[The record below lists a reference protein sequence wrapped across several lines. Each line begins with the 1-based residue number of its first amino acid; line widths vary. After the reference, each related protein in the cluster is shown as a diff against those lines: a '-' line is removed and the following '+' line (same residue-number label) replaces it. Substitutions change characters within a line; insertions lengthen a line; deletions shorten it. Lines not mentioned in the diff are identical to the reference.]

1 MSDSFIISM
10 HLWYRPLINQR
21 ESANHMMDIMTE
33 RNGFP
38 LGSEQRG
45 ADQFSNPPMMQED
58 RVDSFD
64 SEGNMTN
71 ILWRS
76 SKSSSVSVIMN
87 DLLQKMV
94 LE

>member
-1 MSDSFIISM
+1 
-10 HLWYRPLINQR
+10 
-21 ESANHMMDIMTE
+21 MMDIMTE

-71 ILWRS
+71 IL
-76 SKSSSVSVIMN
+76 
-87 DLLQKMV
+87 
-94 LE
+94 